1 MIRLATEK
9 RARPESVVPMINVVF
24 LLLVFFLMTAVLTP
38 PDPFEVALPGAEA
51 PLGETSEI
59 MLVVGASGQLA
70 LGTARG
76 EAVFSEVPAGL
87 LKIRADASLDGA
99 ELARLVSRLRA
110 SGVTRVELVTRSR

>member
-1 MIRLATEK
+1 MIRLATQK

-38 PDPFEVALPGAEA
+38 PEPFEVALPSADA
-51 PLGETSEI
+51 PPGETSEDV
-59 MLVVGASGQLA
+59 LVVGASGELA
-70 LGTARG
+70 LGAARD
-76 EAVFSEVPAGL
+76 EAVFSALPAGP

-99 ELARLVSRLRA
+99 DLARLVSRLRA